1 MSLTKAQIHYY
12 MHTDYVVKQPPLII
26 HIGSRHP
33 ALDALLK
40 QNQAV
45 EWCFITAAN
54 PYSRVLS
61 DADNDSRNQ
70 QLIAACHGAG
80 WSTYAG
86 YGKSQISDWLPE
98 PSLLVLGI
106 SATDAKQLAVRYQQ
120 NAIVIGALDKPS
132 ELLLCVDNETG

>member
-1 MSLTKAQIHYY
+1 M
-12 MHTDYVVKQPPLII
+12 
-26 HIGSRHP
+26 
-33 ALDALLK
+33 
-40 QNQAV
+40 
-45 EWCFITAAN
+45 
-54 PYSRVLS
+54 LS

-70 QLIAACHGAG
+70 QLIAACHGTG